1 MALRVEFCRK
11 TVFRHAFCKKGGIG
25 LDNFREWL
33 SDNLR
38 YILLGAGAF
47 VVVLVLIFAV
57 RSMTGSGKSKP
68 VSSGNQV
75 SSAESGNQPASG
87 NQAETPG
94 EALEKDAVPEVSKLV
109 QDYYQALGE
118 KNIENLKSIVK
129 DLDPAEESKIAN
141 TKYIESYENVE
152 VYTKKGMEEGTYVV
166 FASFAYKCT
175 DVETAAPALSQL
187 YVITD
192 EDDKLWI
199 SAEAVSDPEIQAYV
213 STIMSQPDVI
223 QLRNAVQAS
232 YDQAQAQDPQL
243 KAFLESLGGE
253 DAGTPTPQGK
263 ETPVSNEGGQVVD
276 SSDQMSASTAGMMTA
291 LDDCNMR
298 IAAQSGT
305 DIIGV
310 VPAGEQ
316 VNKLGEEN
324 GWIQIEYGGV
334 VGYVYQDLLQ

>member
-1 MALRVEFCRK
+1 M
-11 TVFRHAFCKKGGIG
+11 
-25 LDNFREWL
+25 DNFREWV

-57 RSMTGSGKSKP
+57 RAMTGSEKSKP
-68 VSSGNQV
+68 AQSGNQV
-75 SSAESGNQPASG
+75 SSAQSG
-87 NQAETPG
+87 NQAASDNQAQQTPAG
-94 EALEKDAVPEVSKLV
+94 ALEKDAVPEVSQLV
-109 QDYYQALGE
+109 QNYYKALGE
-118 KNIENLKSIVK
+118 KNIEDLKSIVK

-152 VYTKKGMEEGTYVV
+152 VYTEKGMEEGSYVV
-166 FASFAYKCT
+166 FASFAYKCA

-192 EDDKLWI
+192 EAGELWI
-199 SAEAVSDPEIQAYV
+199 SAEAVNDPEIQAYV
-213 STIMSQPDVI
+213 STIMAQPDVI
-223 QLRNAVQAS
+223 QLRNSVQAA

-253 DAGTPTPQGK
+253 DAGTPTPQPE
-263 ETPVSNEGGQVVD
+263 ETPDNSENGQAVD
-276 SSDQMSASTAGMMTA
+276 SSEQTPTPAAGTMTA
-291 LDDCNMR
+291 LDDCNVR
-298 IAAQSGT
+298 AAAQSGT

-324 GWIQIEYGGV
+324 GWIQIEYDGL

>member
-1 MALRVEFCRK
+1 M
-11 TVFRHAFCKKGGIG
+11 
-25 LDNFREWL
+25 DNFREWV

-38 YILLGAGAF
+38 YILLGAGVL

-57 RSMTGSGKSKP
+57 RAMTGSGESKP
-68 VSSGNQV
+68 ASSGNQV
-75 SSAESGNQPASG
+75 SSAESANQTASSD
-87 NQAETPG
+87 QAQQTPQG
-94 EALEKDAVPEVSKLV
+94 TLEKDAVPEVSELV
-109 QDYYQALGE
+109 RNYYKALGE
-118 KNIENLKSIVK
+118 KNIEDLKSIVK

-152 VYTKKGMEEGTYVV
+152 VYTEKGMEEGSYVV

-213 STIMSQPDVI
+213 STIMSQPEVI
-223 QLRNAVQAS
+223 QLRNSVQAS

-253 DAGTPTPQGK
+253 DAGTPTPQPQ
-263 ETPVSNEGGQVVD
+263 ETPENSEGGQAVD
-276 SSDQMSASTAGMMTA
+276 SSNQISASAVGVMTA
-291 LDDCNMR
+291 LDDCNVR
-298 IAAQSGT
+298 VAAQSGT

>member
-1 MALRVEFCRK
+1 M
-11 TVFRHAFCKKGGIG
+11 
-25 LDNFREWL
+25 DNFREWV

-38 YILLGAGAF
+38 YILLGAGIF
-47 VVVLVLIFAV
+47 VVLLVLIFAV
-57 RSMTGSGKSKP
+57 RAMTGSGKSKQTP
-68 VSSGNQV
+68 SGNQV
-75 SSAESGNQPASG
+75 SSAESGNQSASG
-87 NQAETPG
+87 N
-94 EALEKDAVPEVSKLV
+94 EAQTAGGGLEKDTVPEVSELV
-109 QDYYQALGE
+109 QNYYKALGE
-118 KNIENLKSIVK
+118 KNMEDLKSIVK

-152 VYTKKGMEEGTYVV
+152 VYTEKGMDEGSYVV

-192 EDDKLWI
+192 EAGKLWI

-213 STIMSQPDVI
+213 STIMNQPEVI
-223 QLRNAVQAS
+223 QLRNNVQAS
-232 YDQAQAQDPQL
+232 YDQAQEQDPQL

-253 DAGTPTPQGK
+253 DAGTPTPQPE
-263 ETPVSNEGGQVVD
+263 ETPTGSESGQTPAL
-276 SSDQMSASTAGMMTA
+276 SEQTPAPASGMMTA
-291 LDDCNMR
+291 LDDCNIR
-298 IAAQSGT
+298 AAAQSGT

-316 VNKLGEEN
+316 VNRLGEEN
-324 GWIQIEYGGV
+324 GWIQIEYGGI

>member
-1 MALRVEFCRK
+1 M
-11 TVFRHAFCKKGGIG
+11 
-25 LDNFREWL
+25 DNFREWL

-38 YILLGAGAF
+38 YILLGAGVLVMILVVFF
-47 VVVLVLIFAV
+47 VVRA
-57 RSMTGSGKSKP
+57 MAGAGKSKP
-68 VSSGNQV
+68 TPSGNQV
-75 SSAESGNQPASG
+75 SSAESGNQQTSG
-87 NQAETPG
+87 NQG
-94 EALEKDAVPEVSKLV
+94 EQASGGSLEKDAVPEVSELV
-109 QDYYQALGE
+109 RDYYKALGE
-118 KNIENLKSIVK
+118 KNIKDLKSVVK

-152 VYTKKGMEEGTYVV
+152 VYTEEGMEEGTYVV
-166 FASFAYKCT
+166 FASFAYKCV

-192 EDDKLWI
+192 EDGKLWI

-223 QLRNAVQAS
+223 QLRNSVQAS
-232 YDQAQAQDPQL
+232 YDQAQAKDPQL

-253 DAGTPTPQGK
+253 DAGTPTPQSEEIPENN
-263 ETPVSNEGGQVVD
+263 ETGQD
-276 SSDQMSASTAGMMTA
+276 INSSDQTPVSTAGMLTA
-291 LDDCNMR
+291 LDDCNVR

-305 DIIGV
+305 DVIGV

-324 GWIQIEYGGV
+324 GWVQIEYGGI